1 MTNPEVGT
9 YLKEVAQPILAYPG
23 GGAHVEVLFT
33 GVVTRH
39 QVVHSEVKYRPR
51 SRGSLLTL

>member
-9 YLKEVAQPILAYPG
+9 YLKEVAQPILAHPG

-39 QVVHSEVKYRPR
+39 LVVHSEVKYRP
-51 SRGSLLTL
+51 GVKVHF